1 MTKSLQEL
9 QTINAL
15 FNPSKKA
22 KADYSSKTLEA
33 CQHTRYTI
41 SVRSVFRGAKKGATM
56 YINHTTDSIVVTCED
71 CLDEVTGIDFD
82 KIISVLQKSKCKEVK
97 K

>member
-1 MTKSLQEL
+1 MKSLQDL

-15 FNPSKKA
+15 FSNSKKA
-22 KADYSSKTLEA
+22 NADYSSKALNT

-41 SVRSVFRGAKKGATM
+41 SVRSVFRGAKKGSTM

-71 CLDEVTGIDFD
+71 CLDEVTGLDFD
-82 KIISVLQKSKCKEVK
+82 KIISVLQKSKCKCKE
-97 K
+97 